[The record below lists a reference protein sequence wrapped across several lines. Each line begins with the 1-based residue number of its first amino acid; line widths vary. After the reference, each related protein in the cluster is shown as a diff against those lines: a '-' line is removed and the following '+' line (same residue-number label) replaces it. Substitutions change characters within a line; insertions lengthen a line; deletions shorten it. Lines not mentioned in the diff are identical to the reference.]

1 MSCGLFVA
9 RLSAARIHDQLNAIK
24 DSVELYKEVLRY
36 DSSNVEAIACL
47 ASNFFYCDQPELAL
61 RFYRRLLQVTLLSR
75 PTTAWALVSW
85 HWILS

>member
-1 MSCGLFVA
+1 M
-9 RLSAARIHDQLNAIK
+9 
-24 DSVELYKEVLRY
+24 ELYKEVLRY